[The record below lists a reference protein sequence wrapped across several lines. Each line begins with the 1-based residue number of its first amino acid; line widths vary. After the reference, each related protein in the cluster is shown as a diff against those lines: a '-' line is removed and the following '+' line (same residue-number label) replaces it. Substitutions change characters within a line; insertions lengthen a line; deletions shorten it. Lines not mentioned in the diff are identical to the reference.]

1 MEVKYVPFLKSKQNE
16 VHALAELDES
26 IAKSLVPFF
35 DYPKKQSGDKAEDVG
50 PAIIRLAKKFKKH
63 LGGLEEFYFDVY
75 DLNDGLE
82 IEGEHL
88 YSFLLG
94 AFSDFPLV
102 PVVSIDRSDDHQASV
117 IRGKEKGVV
126 SSNYVAFRVTPEDF
140 QSFDAVIEDIEE
152 MLNPVFSLF
161 EMVDLIFDCRV
172 CSNLDSE
179 RLSRQIDA
187 FTKRFVSSYPVRR
200 IVVSGSSIPASAA
213 EVLSSNSEAYVE
225 RVEVDIFGAAVSM
238 GAAQY
243 VFGDYTTISPDYSDA
258 DIPGD
263 QMQGRITAKFIY
275 SFEGQHYFIRGGSLK
290 TKGRDQY
297 YDLAEVLCSKD
308 FFRGPEYSTGDAY
321 FYEKSRREGDQCW
334 VNTVI
339 KPAIDAHI
347 SYAVKG
353 FLAGC
358 LL

>member
-1 MEVKYVPFLKSKQNE
+1 MEVKYVPFLKSKANE
-16 VHALAELDES
+16 IHALAGLDES
-26 IAKSLVPFF
+26 IAENLVPFF
-35 DYPKKQSGDKAEDVG
+35 DYPKKQSGDKAEDIG

-63 LGGLEEFYFDVY
+63 LGGFEEFYFDVY
-75 DLNDGLE
+75 DLSDGLE
-82 IEGEHL
+82 IEGDHL

-94 AFSDFPLV
+94 AFSDLPLV
-102 PVVSIDRSDDHQASV
+102 PVVSIDRSDDHLNSV
-117 IRGKEKGVV
+117 IKGKEKGVV

-140 QSFDAVIEDIEE
+140 QNFDAVIDDIED
-152 MLNPVFSLF
+152 MLNPIFSLF
-161 EMVDLIFDCRV
+161 EMVDLIFDCRI
-172 CSNLDSE
+172 CSNLDSQK
-179 RLSRQIDA
+179 LSKQIDV
-187 FTKRFVSSYPVRR
+187 FTKGFVSSYPVRR
-200 IVVSGSSIPASAA
+200 VVVSGSSIPASVA
-213 EVLSSNSEAYVE
+213 EVLSSNSEKYVE
-225 RVEVDIFGAAVSM
+225 RVEVDIFSAAVSL

-321 FYEKSRREGDQCW
+321 FYEKSCREGDKCW
-334 VNTVI
+334 VTTVI
-339 KPAIDAHI
+339 KPSIDAHI
-347 SYAVKG
+347 SYTVKD
-353 FLAGC
+353 FLADC